1 MKCSKIRLIGILL
14 FALIASLMVRPAFS
28 ETCICDSPCSGS
40 RACPDGCWAFCEERA
55 SGPYCAK
62 GCVYDMTT
70 LASKDT
76 LSERGKL
83 NTVDIKLPKEQVKP
97 LLEQL
102 FGITLVSI
110 PAVPKTDTVVV
121 KLKNSDL
128 KGILDELKKQGIA
141 LQVKK

>member
-1 MKCSKIRLIGILL
+1 MKISKFKLIGILL
-14 FALIASLMVRPAFS
+14 FALIGSFMVRPAFS
-28 ETCICDSPCSGS
+28 DTCICDSPCSGS

-62 GCVYDMTT
+62 GCVYDMSALT
-70 LASKDT
+70 SKDK
-76 LSERGKL
+76 LSEKGKL

-102 FGITLVSI
+102 FGVTLVSI
-110 PAVPKTDTVVV
+110 PAASKTDTVVI